1 MRVEPD
7 ISLVPFISYQASSRT
22 IVFSEDPTTSSLVGQ
37 FPIVYVKLVSVDNVE
52 SDYFFLV
59 QVFEPIV
66 EEVFPPS
73 FITPLED

>member
-7 ISLVPFISYQASSRT
+7 ISLVPFISYQESSRT
-22 IVFSEDPTTSSLVGQ
+22 IVFSEDPSSSSLVGQ
-37 FPIVYVKLVSVDNVE
+37 FPIVYVKLVSGENAE

-66 EEVFPPS
+66 EEIIPPS
-73 FITPLED
+73 FMAPLED